1 MAFDFVG
8 KYKIFVVISLIVIL
22 AGLTVTLWQ
31 GLNLGVDFVGGS
43 LIYINIGKQY
53 SADDIRSILSSEGID
68 ATVVQVGE
76 DKADAMIRMR
86 YMENQDEIQQNLIA
100 ALKDKYDLTDD
111 KFSVEAVG
119 PTVGRDL
126 TLNAIKSIIIAWA
139 FILIYI
145 WIRFELK
152 SGVAAIIA
160 LIHDVFIMIAAA
172 ALMRTQINSPFVA
185 AVLTII
191 GYSIN
196 NTIVVFDRVREN
208 AKRFGRKMSRAEIT
222 NASIR
227 QTLSRSINTTLTTL
241 FTVLAL
247 YIFGVE
253 SIKEFTLPIIVG
265 LLAGAYSSIFIAG
278 PVWAVWTEQPAA
290 KKPAA
295 VR

>member
-22 AGLTVTLWQ
+22 AGLAVTLWQ

-119 PTVGRDL
+119 PTV
-126 TLNAIKSIIIAWA
+126 
-139 FILIYI
+139 
-145 WIRFELK
+145 E
-152 SGVAAIIA
+152 
-160 LIHDVFIMIAAA
+160 
-172 ALMRTQINSPFVA
+172 
-185 AVLTII
+185 
-191 GYSIN
+191 
-196 NTIVVFDRVREN
+196 
-208 AKRFGRKMSRAEIT
+208 
-222 NASIR
+222 
-227 QTLSRSINTTLTTL
+227 
-241 FTVLAL
+241 
-247 YIFGVE
+247 
-253 SIKEFTLPIIVG
+253 
-265 LLAGAYSSIFIAG
+265 G
-278 PVWAVWTEQPAA
+278 PDF
-290 KKPAA
+290 KCH
-295 VR
+295 

>member
-22 AGLTVTLWQ
+22 AGLAVTLWQ

-145 WIRFELK
+145 WIRFALK
-152 SGVAAIIA
+152 SRVAAIIA
-160 LIHDVFIMIAAA
+160 LIHDEFLMIAPAV
-172 ALMRTQINSPFVA
+172 LMRTHINSPFVA

-227 QTLSRSINTTLTTL
+227 QTLSRSINTALTTL

>member
-22 AGLTVTLWQ
+22 AGLAVTLWQ

-126 TLNAIKSIIIAWA
+126 TLNAIKSIIIAWV

-222 NASIR
+222 NAASDR
-227 QTLSRSINTTLTTL
+227 LSH
-241 FTVLAL
+241 A
-247 YIFGVE
+247 
-253 SIKEFTLPIIVG
+253 P
-265 LLAGAYSSIFIAG
+265 
-278 PVWAVWTEQPAA
+278 
-290 KKPAA
+290 
-295 VR
+295 